1 MRTKTIVKEVEAALD
16 LLLKGTREDYRKA
29 IDKLIGLRGRLKLKL
44 EEEEKKKGD
53 GKKLQHL
60 MGWYMNLWEGKP
72 PERLR
77 FMNADKIIG
86 KHLKELIAIYEQN
99 GEDIETLKR
108 DYENFKRTWKTG
120 DKGIMHFRS
129 ALPQIKQKDKG
140 FYISPESRR
149 GVDYYLKQLR
159 EEEVFDEG
167 DELPW

>member
-60 MGWYMNLWEGKP
+60 MGWYLDLWEGKP

-86 KHLKELIAIYEQN
+86 KHIKELIAIYEQN
-99 GEDIETLKR
+99 GEDIESLKR
-108 DYENFKRTWKTG
+108 DYENFRNTWKSG

-129 ALPQIKQKDKG
+129 VLPTLKRSSSSSSWT
-140 FYISPESRR
+140 SPENER
-149 GVDYYLKQLR
+149 GMDYYIRQLK
-159 EEEVFDEG
+159 EG
-167 DELPW
+167 FEDDGGKES